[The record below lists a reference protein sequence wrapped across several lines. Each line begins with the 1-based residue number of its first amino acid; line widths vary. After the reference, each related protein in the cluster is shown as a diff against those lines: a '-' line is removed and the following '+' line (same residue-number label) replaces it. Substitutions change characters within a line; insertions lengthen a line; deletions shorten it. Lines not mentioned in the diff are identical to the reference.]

1 MDAFH
6 RLHAA
11 IFDELERQGAFA
23 VDAVLLAKA
32 LAARFRVEEKTIPQY
47 PLNPRC
53 VNGACD
59 G

>member
-1 MDAFH
+1 MAPFVS
-6 RLHAA
+6 LHGA
-11 IFDELERQGAFA
+11 IFDELERQGVFG

-32 LAARFRVEEKTIPQY
+32 LFDRFRLEERYLRRLPE
-47 PLNPRC
+47 NPRC